1 MDRQSLDI
9 SGDLAEKND
18 EVSTSGDRSDF
29 PFLIS
34 TISDRKTNFR
44 ESAEDKTGFSL
55 LTEVR
60 VKIMLPSFAFL
71 PQEIVIWLTMQMA
84 IMQ

>member
-18 EVSTSGDRSDF
+18 DVSTFGDGSGF

-44 ESAEDKTGFSL
+44 ESAVDKTGFSI
-55 LTEVR
+55 LTDVR
-60 VKIMLPSFAFL
+60 VKIMLPSFVFL
-71 PQEIVIWLTMQMA
+71 PHEIVIWLTMQMA